1 MSKRRK
7 PECGCRPEGAGRCPY
22 CGGRLVV
29 PERRECPGQL
39 VLFGDCH
46 GQLALFTGD
55 DDEPERDEVVA

>member
-1 MSKRRK
+1 
-7 PECGCRPEGAGRCPY
+7 
-22 CGGRLVV
+22 VV